1 MWLCRVAV
9 NCYCFPVLRIVLAV
23 VLNNARTKFKTM
35 LTQLLHSL
43 NWLSIRLNWTCA
55 LISVVK
61 HIWNSYQ
68 RCLNESIKYCH
79 KCKIPAQG
87 DTGLNGKL
95 IHQCHCNSFYW
106 EIVISESQWSAKLHL
121 GVNSHFLSTVCGASI
136 FWKDTGKA
144 FRNL

>member
-87 DTGLNGKL
+87 DTGVKFRMEINSSMSLQQSLLGN
-95 IHQCHCNSFYW
+95 CNFRIS
-106 EIVISESQWSAKLHL
+106 VICKTSSWSQLTFPICCLLSLY
-121 GVNSHFLSTVCGASI
+121 FLKGHWQG
-136 FWKDTGKA
+136 F
-144 FRNL
+144 